1 VKKLLTNGT
10 KEGIIQLSWYR
21 GVRHLDFFNSIN
33 LRDMFDNFAGYIGLN
48 DPLSIIRTII
58 DISVVAWVVYK
69 IIILVKETRAW
80 QLIKG
85 ILFIL
90 VATELS
96 RLLGLSTI
104 YFILSNLLSVMA
116 IGAIVLFQPE
126 LRRALEQIGRSTFRD
141 IFNFDEEN
149 ARIQVTAIIEEIVK
163 ACTELSSNYT
173 GALIVI
179 ERGTKI
185 GEIINT
191 GTKLESNVSSE
202 LLINLFVPDT
212 PLHDG
217 AVIIRDNRIKA
228 AACFLPLTDNPN
240 LSKELG
246 TRHRAALGITEVSDS
261 IAVVVSE
268 ESGKISFALNGGLT
282 RNLTPDTLRKALNK
296 NLLDKD
302 TRGRRLGKWRTKS
315 G

>member
-1 VKKLLTNGT
+1 MNFN
-10 KEGIIQLSWYR
+10 
-21 GVRHLDFFNSIN
+21 FFDNIN
-33 LRDMFDNFAGYIGLN
+33 LKDMFDNFAGYMGFY
-48 DPLSIIRTII
+48 DPLNIVRSII

-69 IIILVKETRAW
+69 LIVLVKETRAW

-85 ILFIL
+85 ILLIL
-90 VATELS
+90 LATELS
-96 RLLGLSTI
+96 KILGLKTINFMLQST
-104 YFILSNLLSVMA
+104 LSVLA
-116 IGAIVLFQPE
+116 LGAIILFQPE
-126 LRRALEQIGRSTFRD
+126 LRRALEKIGRSRFKD
-141 IFNFDEEN
+141 IFGFDEAN
-149 ARIQVTAIIEEIVK
+149 SQIQITALIEEIVK
-163 ACTELSSNYT
+163 ACTELSGKYT

-179 ERGTKI
+179 ERDTKI

-191 GTKLESNVSSE
+191 GTQLDSNVSSE
-202 LLINLFVPDT
+202 LICNIFVPDT

-217 AVIIRDNRIKA
+217 AVIIRGNRIKA

-282 RNLTPDTLRKALNK
+282 RNLTSDTLRKALNK
-296 NLLDKD
+296 NLLDNQANSKKI
-302 TRGRRLGKWRTKS
+302 GIWRVKAK
-315 G
+315 

>member
-1 VKKLLTNGT
+1 M
-10 KEGIIQLSWYR
+10 
-21 GVRHLDFFNSIN
+21 DFFNNIN
-33 LRDMFDNFAGYIGLN
+33 LRDLFNNFAGYMGLN
-48 DPLSIIRTII
+48 DPVYIIKAII
-58 DISVVAWVVYK
+58 DISIVAWVIYK
-69 IIILVKETRAW
+69 LTIIVRETRAW

-90 VATELS
+90 LATELS
-96 RLLGLSTI
+96 KMLGLKTI
-104 YFILSNLLSVMA
+104 NFMLQNMLSVLA

-126 LRRALEQIGRSTFRD
+126 LRRALEKIGRSRFKNF
-141 IFNFDEEN
+141 FNFDEGAN
-149 ARIQVTAIIEEIVK
+149 IKVQTTAVIEEIVK
-163 ACTELSSNYT
+163 ACVEMSSKYT

-179 ERGTKI
+179 ERDTKI
-185 GEIINT
+185 GDIINT
-191 GTKLESNVSSE
+191 GTQLDSHVSSE

-217 AVIIRDNRIKA
+217 AVVVRDNKIKA

-296 NLLDKD
+296 NLLESESNTKKLVLW
-302 TRGRRLGKWRTKS
+302 RGKAK
-315 G
+315 

>member
-1 VKKLLTNGT
+1 M
-10 KEGIIQLSWYR
+10 
-21 GVRHLDFFNSIN
+21 DFFNSIN

>member
-1 VKKLLTNGT
+1 M
-10 KEGIIQLSWYR
+10 
-21 GVRHLDFFNSIN
+21 DFFDSIN
-33 LRDMFDNFAGYIGLN
+33 LRDMFDNFAGYMGFN
-48 DPLSIIRTII
+48 NPLYIIRTII
-58 DISVVAWVVYK
+58 DISIVTWVVYK
-69 IIILVKETRAW
+69 LIILVKETRAW

-85 ILFIL
+85 ILLIL

-96 RLLGLSTI
+96 KILGLKTI
-104 YFILSNLLSVMA
+104 NFMLQNMLSVLA

-126 LRRALEQIGRSTFRD
+126 LRRALEKIGRSRFKD
-141 IFNFDEEN
+141 IFSFEEAN
-149 ARIQVTAIIEEIVK
+149 TRIQITAVIEEIVK
-163 ACTELSSNYT
+163 ACVDLSTKYT

-179 ERGTKI
+179 ERDTKI

-191 GTKLESNVSSE
+191 GTQLNSNVSSE
-202 LLINLFVPDT
+202 LIINIFVPDT

-296 NLLDKD
+296 NLLDNEDNSKK
-302 TRGRRLGKWRTKS
+302 LGLWRVKAK
-315 G
+315 